1 MSRYKALGVDV
12 KKEGIGA
19 FKGVVDNLFPG
30 AFCVVT
36 RDPTDPGRG
45 LVSHADSAGS
55 KPIISYICYK
65 ESGDPAWFKGL
76 AQDAVAMNVDDVVC
90 VAAEPVAFIDY
101 IAFNT
106 LHIDRI
112 EMLAAISEGFAEC
125 FQMLKEL
132 GVPVLFGGGETA
144 DLPDQMRTLD
154 ICGALFGH
162 VDLEKV
168 VTGYEISPGDVIVG
182 LRSGGRFSY
191 EKDSNS
197 GIMCNGLTLA
207 RNGLMSS
214 DYLEAYPEAAHP
226 GRGRFTGRF
235 RCDDQPDGLG
245 MTVGEAL
252 TSPTRIFA
260 PIAYAVLEKVGSAVH
275 GMVHNTGGGQTKCL
289 SLGRNIRYVKD
300 SLVEPDPI
308 FGLIQR
314 EAGVDWREMYEDFNM
329 GVGFEF
335 IVDPEAVEEVV
346 RAAEGFGIGVQ
357 VVGRCERGDQGNSLV
372 IESEHGKFSY
382 TPA

>member
-19 FKGVVDNLFPG
+19 FKGVVDNLYPG

-36 RDPTDPGRG
+36 PDPSHPERG

-55 KPIISYICYK
+55 KPILSYIGYK
-65 ESGDPAWFKGL
+65 ESGDPSWFKGL
-76 AQDAVAMNVDDVVC
+76 AQDAVAMNIDDIVC
-90 VAAEPVAFIDY
+90 VAAEAVAFIDY

-106 LHIDRI
+106 LRIDRV
-112 EMLAAISEGFAEC
+112 EMLAALSEGFADC
-125 FQMLKEL
+125 FEMLAEH
-132 GVPVLFGGGETA
+132 GIPVLFGGGETA

-154 ICGALFGH
+154 VCGALFGH

-168 VTGYEISPGDVIVG
+168 VTGYEISPGDAIVG
-182 LRSGGRFSY
+182 LRSGGKVRY
-191 EKDSNS
+191 EEGVNS

-207 RNGLMSS
+207 RNGLLSR

-235 RCDDQPDGLG
+235 RYDDRPDGLG

-252 TSPTRIFA
+252 ISPTRIFA
-260 PIAYAVLEKVGSAVH
+260 PIAAAVLERVGAAVH

-289 SLGRNIRYVKD
+289 SLGKDVRYVKD
-300 SLVEPDPI
+300 SMVEPDPI

-314 EAGVDWREMYEDFNM
+314 EANVDWREMYEDFNM

-335 IVDPEAVEEVV
+335 IVDAGAVDEVIET
-346 RAAEGFGIGVQ
+346 AEGFGVGVQ
-357 VVGRCERGDQGNSLV
+357 VVGQCERGERGNSLIV
-372 IESEHGKFSY
+372 ESEYGKFSY
-382 TPA
+382 LPA

>member
-19 FKGVVDNLFPG
+19 FKGVVDNLYPG

-36 RDPTDPGRG
+36 PDPSNPGRG

-55 KPIISYICYK
+55 KPILSYICYK

-76 AQDAVAMNVDDVVC
+76 AQDAVAMNIDDVTC

-106 LHIDRI
+106 LHIDRV
-112 EMLAAISEGFAEC
+112 EMLAALSEGFVDC
-125 FQMLKEL
+125 FEMLE
-132 GVPVLFGGGETA
+132 GHGTPVFFGGGETA

-154 ICGALFGH
+154 VCGALFGY
-162 VDLEKV
+162 VELEKV
-168 VTGYEISPGDVIVG
+168 VTGYKISPGDLIVG
-182 LRSGGRFSY
+182 LRSGGGVRY
-191 EKDSNS
+191 EEGLNS

-207 RNGLMSS
+207 RNSLMSS

-226 GRGRFTGRF
+226 GKGRFTGRF
-235 RCDDQPDGLG
+235 RYDDQPDELG

-252 TSPTRIFA
+252 SSPTRIFT
-260 PIAYAVLEKVGSAVH
+260 PIAAAVLDRVGAEVH

-289 SLGRNIRYVKD
+289 SLGRNIRYIKD

-314 EAGVDWREMYEDFNM
+314 EASVDWREMHEDFNM

-335 IVDPEAVEEVV
+335 IVNPEAVEEVIKT
-346 RAAEGFGIGVQ
+346 AEGFGIEVQ
-357 VVGRCERGDQGNSLV
+357 VVGRCERGEQGNSLI

-382 TPA
+382 QPA